1 MSTSTTQ
8 VNVTT
13 TTITRATSKAELVDE
28 NPDLAAECVQ
38 QLCTDGK
45 PVDPQPLPH
54 PLLANYETMLTKL
67 SPETA
72 RKQELLPGPPT
83 ERVFDRDESG
93 SVTVDVRKMLD
104 EENVDNDKL
113 YQHKLEGTEVRK
125 LEEKQAMKEAFQEAN
140 TFDNVIHQKTLAKG
154 QVTKKRTLVETA
166 SAKRIT
172 TRRENEAAKLDQ
184 VGCTIKRNIEE
195 AGNAEENVEK
205 SEKQL
210 ENIEKVTCN
219 SQRPPCGHKQQLDV
233 TGSLQK
239 AHSFASSLTP
249 PSESM
254 ASASGRAVGS
264 DDSVLETRLSKE
276 DGGRT
281 FDFNGTRMNNSKQS
295 SSSNTDD
302 GSDSD
307 SSSTNNS
314 TSSIDESSSGDTANS
329 VDDDVSVT
337 SRV

>member
-83 ERVFDRDESG
+83 ERVFDRDDTSL
-93 SVTVDVRKMLD
+93 R
-104 EENVDNDKL
+104 
-113 YQHKLEGTEVRK
+113 GTEVRK

-219 SQRPPCGHKQQLDV
+219 SQRPPCGQ
-233 TGSLQK
+233 
-239 AHSFASSLTP
+239 
-249 PSESM
+249 
-254 ASASGRAVGS
+254 
-264 DDSVLETRLSKE
+264 
-276 DGGRT
+276 
-281 FDFNGTRMNNSKQS
+281 
-295 SSSNTDD
+295 
-302 GSDSD
+302 
-307 SSSTNNS
+307 
-314 TSSIDESSSGDTANS
+314 
-329 VDDDVSVT
+329 
-337 SRV
+337 